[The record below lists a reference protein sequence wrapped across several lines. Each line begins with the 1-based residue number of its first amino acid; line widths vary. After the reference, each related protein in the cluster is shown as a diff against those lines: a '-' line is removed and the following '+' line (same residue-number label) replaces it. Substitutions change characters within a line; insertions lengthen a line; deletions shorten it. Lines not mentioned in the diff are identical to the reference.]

1 MHTAKLKKLL
11 RNINDS
17 DPSVRRS
24 AAEELSGGDER
35 AIYPLIK
42 ALRDDNF
49 GVQDAAMRSLM
60 EIKGEITAY
69 MVLPLLRENSFL
81 RNTALIIIK
90 EIGKS
95 SVPLLYTLLNE
106 QDDDIRKFALDLI
119 HDIQYCNYPEKLVE
133 LLTGDHNANV
143 RASAAKTLGKLKYN
157 KALPQLINALN
168 DDEWVCFSAIESL
181 TELKDPTSVK
191 HIVKLLESP
200 SEATRFASIESLGNI
215 GSPDAAK
222 PLIDNLQKAEGFERK
237 AIIKSL
243 LQIGSVPSRE
253 DISETLLDILIND
266 EWEDKIIAINGLKIL
281 DDARAIPYMID
292 LAGSFEL
299 SDPDYEEKKY
309 LIREAVQSFSSMEP
323 LVQILYDDNAKFR
336 GKSFAIEI
344 AGDLK
349 CKEAVS
355 ALIKLLKSEYR
366 DIRRSSI
373 NSLSKIEGDEV
384 QACLIDAITDHD
396 SHVRKTAVISL
407 GRICEISAFE
417 PLMKMLQKEQYADV
431 IDEFVCALININSTL
446 FLSRIDEFSDNIKEV
461 AAKYTSGF
469 KSEVSC

>member
-1 MHTAKLKKLL
+1 MHTAKLNKLL
-11 RNINDS
+11 RNIKDS

-24 AAEELSGGDER
+24 AADELSGGDER

-42 ALRDDNF
+42 ALKDENF
-49 GVQDAAMRSLM
+49 GVQDSAMRSLM

-95 SVPLLYTLLNE
+95 AVPLLYTLLNDK
-106 QDDDIRKFALDLI
+106 DDDVRKFSLDLI

-168 DDEWVCFSAIESL
+168 DDEWVCFSALEAL
-181 TELKDPTSVK
+181 TELKDPGAVK

-200 SEATRFASIESLGNI
+200 SETTRFAVIESLGNI
-215 GSPDAAK
+215 SSTDAAG
-222 PLIDNLQKAEGFERK
+222 PLIDYLPKAEGFERK
-237 AIIKSL
+237 AVIKSL
-243 LQIGSVPSRE
+243 LQIGTVPSTK
-253 DISETLLDILIND
+253 DISETLFDMLIND
-266 EWEDKIIAINGLKIL
+266 EWEDKIIAISGLKTL
-281 DDARAIPYMID
+281 DDTKAIPYMID

-299 SDPDYEEKKY
+299 SDPDYEEKKHV
-309 LIREAVQSFSSMEP
+309 IREAVQSFSGLEP
-323 LVQILYDDNAKFR
+323 LVHVLLDDSAKFR
-336 GKSFAIEI
+336 GKSFAIEL
-344 AGDLK
+344 AGDMQ
-349 CKEAVS
+349 CKEAVP
-355 ALIKLLKSEYR
+355 ALIRLLKSEYR

-373 NSLSKIEGDEV
+373 DSLSKIEGDEV
-384 QACLIDAITDHD
+384 RSCLIDLITDHD

-407 GRICEISAFE
+407 GRICEMSAFE

-446 FLSRIDEFSDNIKEV
+446 FLSRIDEFSDNVKGAV
-461 AAKYTSGF
+461 ARYTSGF
-469 KSEVSC
+469 SSEVTC

>member
-17 DPSVRRS
+17 DPSVKRS

-95 SVPLLYTLLNE
+95 AVPLLYTLLNDK
-106 QDDDIRKFALDLI
+106 DDDVRKFALDLI
-119 HDIQYCNYPEKLVE
+119 HDIQYCSYPEKLIE

-143 RASAAKTLGKLKYN
+143 RASAAKTLGKLKYK

-168 DDEWVCFSAIESL
+168 DDEWVCFSALESL
-181 TELKDPTSVK
+181 TELKDLASVK

-200 SEATRFASIESLGNI
+200 SDATRFAAIESLGNI
-215 GSPDAAK
+215 GSTDAAN
-222 PLIDNLQKAEGFERK
+222 PLIDYLTKAEEFERK
-237 AIIKSL
+237 AVIKSL
-243 LQIGSVPSRE
+243 QQIGAVPSTE
-253 DISETLLDILIND
+253 EVSETLLDMLIND
-266 EWEDKIIAINGLKIL
+266 EWEEKIIAINGLKTL
-281 DDARAIPYMID
+281 DDTRAIPYMID
-292 LAGSFEL
+292 LAGSFDL
-299 SDPDYEEKKY
+299 SDPDLEEKQHI
-309 LIREAVQSFSSMEP
+309 IREAIQAFSRLEP
-323 LVQILYDDNAKFR
+323 LVQSLQDDNLKFR
-336 GKSFAIEI
+336 GKAFAIEM
-344 AGDLK
+344 AGDMK
-349 CKEAVS
+349 CKEAVP
-355 ALIKLLKSEYR
+355 ALIKLSKSEYR

-373 NSLSKIEGDEV
+373 NSLSNIEGDEV

-407 GRICEISAFE
+407 GKICEMSTFE
-417 PLMKMLQKEQYADV
+417 PLMKMLQKEQYTDV

-446 FLSRIDEFSDNIKEV
+446 FLSRIDELSDNIKEV
-461 AAKYTSGF
+461 AARYTSGF
-469 KSEVSC
+469 SSEVMC